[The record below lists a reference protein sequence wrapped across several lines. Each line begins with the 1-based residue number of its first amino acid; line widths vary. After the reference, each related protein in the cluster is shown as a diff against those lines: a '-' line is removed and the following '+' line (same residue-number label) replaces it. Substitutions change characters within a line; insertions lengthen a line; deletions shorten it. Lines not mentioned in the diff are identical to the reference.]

1 MKNLVEYCNEALAKK
16 NAKYKAAEEVHK
28 KIEKY
33 IDSLK
38 KNKDYDFKNHYTGDL
53 KIEHGSARITIAKF
67 DGGDLFCYPADKI
80 DSFFV
85 PKDSQLQKNT
95 KVLVKFFQ
103 TIILASN
110 GHGSF
115 EAASLFDTTNRGDY
129 STKGNMYYS
138 PDKDQLYDANFKKV
152 AKPGD
157 MKKIREKAGEDL
169 DAFIDLFTEF
179 VEAINPDTQYT
190 KEWFSK

>member
-16 NAKYKAAEEVHK
+16 NAKYMAAEEVSK

-33 IDSLK
+33 VSELK
-38 KNKDYDFKNHYTGDL
+38 KNKDYDLDNPYTGDL
-53 KIEHGSARITIAKF
+53 QIKHGSARIKIERYNS
-67 DGGDLFCYPADKI
+67 GELLCYPADKI

-103 TIILASN
+103 TIILASH
-110 GHGSF
+110 GHSSF
-115 EAASLFDTTNRGDY
+115 EAADLFDTTNRGDY
-129 STKGNMYYS
+129 STKGSIWYS
-138 PDKDQLYDANFKKV
+138 PDKDQLYDANFKKI
-152 AKPGD
+152 AKTGD
-157 MKKIREKAGEDL
+157 MKKLRENAGEDL
-169 DAFIDLFTEF
+169 DSFIELFTGF
-179 VEAINPDTQYT
+179 IAAVNPKTQYT